1 MPLLE
6 ALRQSLLRRYK
17 VLALLF
23 FLLACAP
30 LAAAAYR
37 QWAPNALLVVLAF
50 GILALLVQWLIHRQ
64 RPVTLPNIAEHLN
77 RQLPILEE
85 STQLLLQQPSSPL
98 KQAQRQ
104 RTVAQLQTLMASGE
118 LVRALPPWPRRRLML
133 VALVSAALTA
143 LLLSWPAIEPFTQTA
158 SSSGPRASATLTATT
173 VRWQPPAYTALPNAS
188 QRELDLN
195 VAEGSQ
201 ITWQLTFSA
210 PVDKVWLELEDG
222 SERVAAESQ
231 TESATLTLSAD
242 TDQIYRLAWRD
253 DEATQHSDYHRI
265 ALIRDT
271 PPILEVL
278 SPTQSPHLIPEEGP
292 AVVDLV
298 IAASDDYGIADT
310 RILATVAK
318 GEGEG
323 VKFRDSEYAFVNRQ
337 TVDGV
342 TTLTRRWNLEDLG
355 MQPGDE
361 LYFRAVISDNRQPE
375 ANVSQTAMLMVRWET
390 SEEQQGLAIEGIAI
404 DLVPEYFRS
413 QRQIIIDTE
422 KLIEDAGT
430 VPLAEG
436 IQRSRDLAFD
446 QKSLRLRY
454 GQYLGEEF
462 STDIG
467 LSNDQIASLSAL
479 DNLPDGHEDESYSE
493 HMEHADDHDHEHE
506 GESSGS
512 ATQAAI
518 GQMPD
523 FMADF
528 VHTHDSAAMA
538 TLFDNE
544 TRETLQAAL
553 SAMWN
558 AELQLHLSKP
568 ELALPHEYRALDLIK
583 QVQQANR
590 IYVKRA
596 GFEPTPLDFDKRLT
610 GELDEVA
617 SYQVPAVI
625 SANDDGLIADL
636 YQQLT
641 ALDAGS
647 ALPPALASQLAQY
660 RDSELPADD
669 LDTRLAIARLLQAD
683 GDAPCVECLPQ
694 IQARLWQQLAPPPPP
709 ALPHTLGEHGLM
721 GEHYQSA
728 LETLE

>member
-1 MPLLE
+1 MRLLYY
-6 ALRQSLLRRYK
+6 LQQRLYRRAWMM
-17 VLALLF
+17 ALLY
-23 FLLACAP
+23 LLLICAP
-30 LAAAAYR
+30 IVAAAYR
-37 QWAPNALLVVLAF
+37 QFAPIALLALLAF
-50 GILALLVQWLIHRQ
+50 GAIALIVQWLIHYR
-64 RPVTLPNIAEHLN
+64 RPITLPNIAEHLN
-77 RQLPILEE
+77 RKLPVLEE
-85 STQLLLQQPSSPL
+85 STQLLLGHPTSPL

-104 RTVAQLQTLMASGE
+104 RTVAQLQALMASGE
-118 LVRALPPWPRRRLML
+118 LAKALPPWPLRRLAI
-133 VALVSAALTA
+133 VALVSAAITAAMLWWPSAERAAEPGSSSIAGKAMLTA
-143 LLLSWPAIEPFTQTA
+143 S
-158 SSSGPRASATLTATT
+158 T
-173 VRWQPPAYTALPNAS
+173 VHWQPPAYTKLSGES
-188 QRELDLN
+188 QRDLDLD
-195 VAEGSQ
+195 VPEGSQ
-201 ITWQLTFSA
+201 IDWQLSFSA

-222 SERVAAESQ
+222 TEIVAAENQ
-231 TESATLTLSAD
+231 TKSATLTITA
-242 TDQIYRLAWRD
+242 TAQQIYRLAWRD
-253 DEATQHSDYHRI
+253 DEATQRSDYHRI
-265 ALIRDT
+265 ALLRDT
-271 PPILEVL
+271 PPTLEVI

-292 AVVDLV
+292 ATVDLIV
-298 IAASDDYGIADT
+298 NAVDDYGIADT

-323 VKFRDSEYAFVNRQ
+323 VKFRDTEYVFVNRQ

-361 LYFRAVISDNRQPE
+361 LYFRAVISDNRQPQP
-375 ANVSQTAMLMVRWET
+375 NVSQTAMLMVRWET

-422 KLIEDAGT
+422 QLIEDADT
-430 VPLAEG
+430 IPLAEG
-436 IQRSRDLAFD
+436 INRSRSLAFD

-467 LSNDQIASLSAL
+467 LSNDQIASMSAL
-479 DNLPDGHEDESYSE
+479 ENLPEGHEDEDYAE
-493 HMEHADDHDHEHE
+493 HMAHADDHAHDDE
-506 GESSGS
+506 GGAGQS

-538 TLFDNE
+538 TLFDDE

-568 ELALPHEYRALDLIK
+568 KLALPHEYRALDLIK

-610 GELDEVA
+610 GELDEVE
-617 SYQVPAVI
+617 SYATPAVLPQPTSQATAALYEALMAVSADDELSPALRNQI
-625 SANDDGLIADL
+625 SAF
-636 YQQLT
+636 
-641 ALDAGS
+641 
-647 ALPPALASQLAQY
+647 
-660 RDSELPADD
+660 RDSELPSDD
-669 LDTRLAIARLLQAD
+669 LETRLAIARLLQPD
-683 GDAPCVECLPQ
+683 PESLCNDCLDQ
-694 IQARLWQQLAPPPPP
+694 LRAGLWRQLPTMPRRATQK
-709 ALPHTLGEHGLM
+709 ALGEHGLM
-721 GEHYQSA
+721 GEMYMDA
-728 LETLE
+728 LKEATP